1 MLTARGSTSELE
13 PSDDAL
19 WVRARGG
26 DAEAFAG
33 LFERHS
39 QAIYN
44 FCFRRTADWSLV
56 EDLMSIVFLEA
67 WRRRCKELPL
77 GMVRAWLFGIATFV
91 VRNRRR
97 TELRYRRA
105 LARLPRESTTPDF
118 AGDVEARLTD
128 ESRMAVL
135 LEQLRTLPA
144 REQDVL
150 ALCVWSEFS
159 YEEAAV
165 ARAIP
170 VGTVRSRLSRARSRL
185 RELTA
190 TSGHEGGEQASTVR
204 RSS

>member
-1 MLTARGSTSELE
+1 LLTARGSTIELD
-13 PSDDAL
+13 PSDDVL
-19 WVRARGG
+19 WLRTRDG
-26 DAEAFAG
+26 DADAFAG

-44 FCFRRTADWSLV
+44 FCFRRTANWAV
-56 EDLMSIVFLEA
+56 AEDLMSIVFLEA
-67 WRRRCKELPL
+67 WRRRGKDLPP

-118 AGDVEARLTD
+118 AGDVEARLAD
-128 ESRMAVL
+128 ESRMGVL

-159 YEEAAV
+159 YEQAAV
-165 ARAIP
+165 ALAIP

-185 RELTA
+185 RELTT
-190 TSGHEGGEQASTVR
+190 TSGHEGGEQASTSR
-204 RSS
+204 RSP